1 MTKTL
6 TETPTKTVP
15 DSKRAMIALA
25 TNPLQSG
32 FRQATDRGGDSG
44 GHGRVPSPSRRRRF
58 AAVLPGFGTSAAIT
72 SLVMVAL
79 VVFPL
84 SVLVLRAATLGPA
97 GFVAAAWTPRARAAY
112 AVSLGASAL
121 AAVISS
127 ALGLVVAWVLARID
141 FAGRRVLDAL
151 VDVPLAL
158 PTAVAGL
165 VYSAL
170 YVKQG
175 WLGQFLVPLGIQGAY
190 SFLGI
195 VLVLVFV
202 SLPFAVR
209 VVQPVIESLDRDTEE
224 AARMLG
230 ASRAQTFMHVVLPAI
245 LPAVV
250 TGFALSLA
258 RALGEYGSVVFISGN
273 MPFKTEIAPVLI
285 VARLEEFAYA
295 EATAIAVVLLA
306 MSIALLVVI
315 NALQQRL
322 ARNAQ

>member
-1 MTKTL
+1 
-6 TETPTKTVP
+6 
-15 DSKRAMIALA
+15 MIAFA
-25 TNPLQSG
+25 APQSRVTLPG
-32 FRQATDRGGDSG
+32 VDRPGSAF
-44 GHGRVPSPSRRRRF
+44 RRRRGP
-58 AAVLPGFGTSAAIT
+58 AVLPGFGTSMAIT
-72 SLVMVAL
+72 SLVVTAL
-79 VVFPL
+79 VIVPL
-84 SVLVLRAATLGPA
+84 AVLILRAASLGPA
-97 GFVAAAWTPRARAAY
+97 GFLAAAWTPRARAAY
-112 AVSLGASAL
+112 GVSLGASVL
-121 AAVISS
+121 AAAISS
-127 ALGLVVAWVLARID
+127 LLGLVVAWVLARIE
-141 FAGRRVLDAL
+141 FPGRRLLDAL

-165 VYSAL
+165 VYSSL
-170 YVKQG
+170 YVEKG
-175 WLGQFLVPLGIQGAY
+175 WLGQWLVPLGIKGAY
-190 SFLGI
+190 SYLGI

-224 AARMLG
+224 AARILG
-230 ASRAQTFMHVVLPAI
+230 ASRTQTFLRVVLPGI

-295 EATAIAVVLLA
+295 EVTTIAVVLLA
-306 MSIALLVVI
+306 ISITLLVVV
-315 NALQQRL
+315 NTLQQRL